1 MLGWPHEHP
10 RVDDYQDTV
19 RTLGAFTKIA
29 GHQVTSRRDH
39 KA

>member
-1 MLGWPHEHP
+1 MNIHVL
-10 RVDDYQDTV
+10 DDDQDTV